1 MSEEFLVKKILPEGD
16 APKPPKFFQFTR
28 LIFSNRKLLIGLIL
42 VLGLAIGSGIGSA
55 YLPYDPI
62 KFNIIKKFH
71 NPSANHWFGTD
82 NYGRDIFSRVVMGA
96 PMTMILGISAVLITL
111 IISVPLGLF
120 TGFWGGH
127 TDEALMRINDTF
139 IAIPSL
145 FMALLLISARSSLEL
160 YFKLPTTWWF
170 DPYPIMAIG
179 FTMAPRA
186 TRVIRSAAIHLKNE
200 EFVHAAMA
208 RGESSFYI
216 VFSEILPNV
225 WPTIIVEGGIRISYA
240 IIMGATLSFL
250 GLGASPP
257 APAWGLMIYEA
268 KNYLYSSP
276 WPLVFPSIA
285 LSFMIVS
292 FNLFGDGL
300 RDILDPRTPRATL
313 LE

>member
-1 MSEEFLVKKILPEGD
+1 MSEDFLVEKILPEGD
-16 APKPPKFFQFTR
+16 APKPPKLYQFGR
-28 LIFSNRKLLIGLIL
+28 LILSNRKFMVGL
-42 VLGLAIGSGIGSA
+42 VLVLVLAFGGSLGSA
-55 YLPYDPI
+55 FLPYDPI
-62 KFNIIKKFH
+62 KFNLIDKFQG
-71 NPSANHWFGTD
+71 PSVTHWFGTD
-82 NYGRDIFSRVVMGA
+82 NYGRDIFCRVVMGT

-111 IISVPLGLF
+111 IISVPFGLF

-127 TDEALMRINDTF
+127 TDEFLMRINDTF

-145 FMALLLISARSSLEL
+145 FMALLLISARSSLEQYL
-160 YFKLPTTWWF
+160 KIPTTWWF

-179 FTMAPRA
+179 LTMAPRA
-186 TRVIRSAAIHLKNE
+186 TRVIRSSAIHLKNE
-200 EFVHAAMA
+200 EFIEAARA
-208 RGESSFYI
+208 RGESAFYI

-257 APAWGLMIYEA
+257 SPAWGLMIYEA
-268 KNYLYSSP
+268 KNFLYLAP
-276 WPLVFPSIA
+276 WSLIFPSIA

-300 RDILDPRTPRATL
+300 RDILDPRTRRATL